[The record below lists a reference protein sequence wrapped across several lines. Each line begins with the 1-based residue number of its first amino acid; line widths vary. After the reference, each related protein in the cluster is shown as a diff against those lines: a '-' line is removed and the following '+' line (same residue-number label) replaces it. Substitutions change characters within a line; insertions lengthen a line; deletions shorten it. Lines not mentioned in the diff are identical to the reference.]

1 MEITATEL
9 KTNLGKYL
17 EECKSREI
25 IITKNGKAIARLIGE
40 KAYEYDQAEL
50 AAWQEKMAGLYKLG
64 EATVPEYGSGSAK
77 AGSANAAGPAD
88 TNAWMLTHNGEPVA
102 RIMPAK
108 KPKRKIGFI
117 KGPPASE
124 ETIAALFESE
134 WSDEDYERWLNE
146 KW

>member
-17 EECKSREI
+17 EECRSREI

-40 KAYEYDQAEL
+40 AAYEYDQAEL

-64 EATVPEYGSGSAK
+64 EATAPEYGSGT
-77 AGSANAAGPAD
+77 ANAAGSTD

-117 KGPPASE
+117 KGPPVSE
-124 ETIAALFESE
+124 ETDAALFESD

>member
-50 AAWQEKMAGLYKLG
+50 SAWQEKMAGLYTIG
-64 EATVPEYGSGSAK
+64 EASVPEYGAK
-77 AGSANAAGPAD
+77 GASTSDPPDAD
-88 TNAWMLTHNGEPVA
+88 AWMLTHNGEPVA

-124 ETIAALFESE
+124 ETDAALFESD
-134 WSDEDYERWLNE
+134 WSEEDYERWLNE

>member
-25 IITKNGKAIARLIGE
+25 IITKNGKPVAHLIGE
-40 KAYEYDQAEL
+40 AAYEHDQAEL
-50 AAWQEKMAGLYKLG
+50 SAWQEKMAGLYKLG

-77 AGSANAAGPAD
+77 AADPAD
-88 TNAWMLTHNGEPVA
+88 TNAWMLTHNGEPIA
-102 RIMPAK
+102 RIMPVK

-117 KGPPASE
+117 KGPPVSE
-124 ETIAALFESE
+124 ETDAALFESD